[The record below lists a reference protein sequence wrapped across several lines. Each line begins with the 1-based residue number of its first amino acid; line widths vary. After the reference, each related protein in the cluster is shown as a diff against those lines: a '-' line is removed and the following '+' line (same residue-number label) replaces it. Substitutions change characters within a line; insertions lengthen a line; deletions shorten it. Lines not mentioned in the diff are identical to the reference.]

1 MINLW
6 SIAQMVLELLTCP
19 FVHGQLW
26 RNIAGKKIR
35 KKTKRIREWS
45 IFPSF
50 QAFDYGAN
58 VRSFPACMRVSKWLI
73 MNIILSIFTFSLL
86 LFGSFREVSKMW
98 KGDLRQVYVRML
110 HNYNPKNTYFFIS
123 FAKREED
130 FSNAKCSTSSFDK
143 FYMIIVYC
151 MQKVTMISSTHN
163 SPLSS

>member
-1 MINLW
+1 MEISKTCNFKTIPIKDMINLW

-58 VRSFPACMRVSKWLI
+58 VRSFPACMRASKWLI

-110 HNYNPKNTYFFIS
+110 HNYNPKNTYFLSVLPNEKKILAMQNVVLRVLTS
-123 FAKREED
+123 F
-130 FSNAKCSTSSFDK
+130 TW
-143 FYMIIVYC
+143 
-151 MQKVTMISSTHN
+151 
-163 SPLSS
+163 L